1 MTVACEPAEPRAD
14 PAPTTPAV
22 LEPADTRPVVAFLGT
37 SLTAGRGV
45 PSDQA
50 FPALIQRKVDEE
62 DLGFRV
68 INAGVSGDT
77 SAGGLRRI
85 EWLLRQPLRVLV
97 LELGANDMLRG
108 QDLAA
113 MRANL
118 QEIVDRTLSENGET
132 RIVVAGMRSAPNL
145 GDAYGEAFADVF
157 ADLAVENRA
166 AFIPFLLEGVA
177 AVPELNQV
185 DGIHPNAKGH
195 RVISENVWEVLGP
208 VLHRARPP

>member
-1 MTVACEPAEPRAD
+1 
-14 PAPTTPAV
+14 
-22 LEPADTRPVVAFLGT
+22 
-37 SLTAGRGV
+37 V

-208 VLHRARPP
+208 VLHRARAP